1 MTAEFVTPPPAP
13 SFLSEAARAGL
24 EQPIVPTQY
33 PGAGRPGRLGAVGG
47 PDGRDGRR
55 DAERHAAA
63 RGLRTP
69 RHRRCPDLRAHP
81 EECRVGDDAPV
92 YLTIHGGALVMGGG
106 DLTRVMTE
114 FNVAVTGILNWAP
127 DYRMPPAHPYPAA
140 LDDAIAVYR
149 ALLEVR
155 DPSQIVVGGGSAG
168 GNLAAALL
176 LRAKDEGLPMPAAL
190 VLLTPEIDLTESGD
204 SFTTLAHVS
213 VGLQTLR
220 DVNLLYAGGHD
231 LTDPYLSPLFG
242 DLTGFPPTLLIG
254 GTRDLFLSNT
264 VRMHRK
270 LREAGVDAD
279 LHIFDARPHAGYG
292 NAPEEAAVSAEQA
305 AFVRRHLG
313 LQQSASRREI
323 NGLTNNE
330 RPRTIAALGSS
341 FAAGP
346 TIEPVD
352 DVDAMRSTRNYPHL
366 LAADA
371 RCRPRRPDRLR
382 RHHGEHPHHAAN
394 DDDRPGIRPADRRP
408 ARRRRPGDHHRGRQ

>member
-1 MTAEFVTPPPAP
+1 MTPVSVTPPPAP
-13 SFLSEAARAGL
+13 SFLSDAARVGL

-33 PGAGRPGRLGAVGG
+33 PALDDRPGWEQWVGQTDAMVAEMLSG
-47 PDGRDGRR
+47 MPPLADSELRDIAGVPTYV
-55 DAERHAAA
+55 
-63 RGLRTP
+63 LTP
-69 RHRRCPDLRAHP
+69 KNTQAT
-81 EECRVGDDAPV
+81 DDAPV
-92 YLTIHGGALVMGGG
+92 YLTFHGGALVMGGG
-106 DLTRVMTE
+106 DLTRVMAE
-114 FNVAVTGILNWAP
+114 FNVAVTGIVNWAP

-149 ALLEVR
+149 ALLQVR
-155 DPSQIVVGGGSAG
+155 DPSRIAVGGGSAG

-220 DVNLLYAGGHD
+220 EVNQLYAGGHD

-242 DLTGFPPTLLIG
+242 DLTEFPPTLLIG

-279 LHIFDARPHAGYG
+279 LHIFDGRPHAGYG

-313 LQQSASRREI
+313 LQ
-323 NGLTNNE
+323 
-330 RPRTIAALGSS
+330 
-341 FAAGP
+341 
-346 TIEPVD
+346 
-352 DVDAMRSTRNYPHL
+352 
-366 LAADA
+366 
-371 RCRPRRPDRLR
+371 
-382 RHHGEHPHHAAN
+382 
-394 DDDRPGIRPADRRP
+394 
-408 ARRRRPGDHHRGRQ
+408 